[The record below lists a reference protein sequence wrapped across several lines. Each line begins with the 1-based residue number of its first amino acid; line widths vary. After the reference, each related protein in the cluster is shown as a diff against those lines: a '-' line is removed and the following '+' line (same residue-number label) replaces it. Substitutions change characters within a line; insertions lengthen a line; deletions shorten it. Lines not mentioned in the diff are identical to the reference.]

1 MMQKFSKF
9 YKSLHHRIEIIEWQW
24 FWINMR
30 IKKALIFKN
39 FSIELVKIMQTLSYL
54 KVRLKYYNQENYM
67 WGFFIPWKID
77 DLFWFNQKLQNLDK
91 QEQSKI
97 INLLEKDKNS
107 IEIPHDEE
115 NNKFDSELELS
126 LSKSKCNAF
135 LKYYNI

>member
-1 MMQKFSKF
+1 
-9 YKSLHHRIEIIEWQW
+9 
-24 FWINMR
+24 MR
-30 IKKALIFKN
+30 
-39 FSIELVKIMQTLSYL
+39 
-54 KVRLKYYNQENYM
+54 
-67 WGFFIPWKID
+67 GFFIPWKICN
-77 DLFWFNQKLQNLDK
+77 LFWFNQKLQNLDK

-135 LKYYNI
+135 LKYINI

>member
-1 MMQKFSKF
+1 M
-9 YKSLHHRIEIIEWQW
+9 
-24 FWINMR
+24 
-30 IKKALIFKN
+30 
-39 FSIELVKIMQTLSYL
+39 
-54 KVRLKYYNQENYM
+54 
-67 WGFFIPWKID
+67 
-77 DLFWFNQKLQNLDK
+77 QNLDK